1 MTNLNNNYFSQVSA
15 PFPSER
21 VGVGFIAIQGIKG
34 SFHHQVA
41 QEYYYSKVAVH
52 ECLSFEELV
61 DSLLKNKSNQAV
73 MAIENSIAGA
83 IIPNYALIDKNNL
96 EIIGE
101 YYLDIHQNLMALK
114 NQKIDDILEVHSH
127 PMALLQ
133 CMVFLKKYPNIKLVE
148 DKDTAETARRIHQKQ
163 IKGIA
168 AIASKTA
175 SELYN
180 LEILAP
186 EIQTINNN
194 MTRFVILSKN
204 KIEIDK
210 SNINK
215 ASLKF
220 ELDHKRGSLAAILN
234 VMSDCKLNLTKIQS
248 IPKIETP
255 WKYSF
260 FVDVTFDDYN
270 DFQKAKLIIEIMA
283 EFFKVLGEYE
293 SKFELQKSTSTS
305 ILKN

>member
-1 MTNLNNNYFSQVSA
+1 MNIK
-15 PFPSER
+15 
-21 VGVGFIAIQGIKG
+21 IAIQGIKG

-41 QEYYYSKVAVH
+41 QEYFDKNIEVD

-61 DSLLKNKSNQAV
+61 DSLLQNKSSQAV

-101 YYLDIHQNLMALK
+101 YYLDIHQNLMTLK
-114 NQKIDDILEVHSH
+114 GQKIEDILEVHSH

-133 CMVFLKKYPNIKLVE
+133 CMEFLKKYPNIKLVE
-148 DKDTAETARRIHQKQ
+148 DKDTAETAQRIHRKQ
-163 IKGIA
+163 LKGIA

-175 SELYN
+175 SQLYD

-194 MTRFVILSKN
+194 MTRFVIISKN
-204 KIEIDK
+204 KIETDK
-210 SNINK
+210 LNINK

-248 IPKIETP
+248 LPKIETP

-260 FVDVTFDDYN
+260 FVDVTFDAYN
-270 DFQKAKLIIEIMA
+270 DFQKAKSIIEIMA
-283 EFFKVLGEYE
+283 EYFKVLGEYE
-293 SKFELQKSTSTS
+293 SKFQLQKSTSTS
-305 ILKN
+305 ISKN